1 MDDRKIIAL
10 FFDRDE
16 AALAQTQKKYAS
28 YCYSIAYRVLGNR
41 EDAEECVND
50 TYLAA
55 WNSIPPQAPRNLS
68 TFLGKITRNLS
79 LKRVRKQTAQKRGGG
94 AGILTLEELSEC
106 IPDHQTPQ
114 HELEQKELANL
125 LDAFLRAL
133 DVEERNVFLRR
144 YWYFDSINDIA
155 KRFSFSES
163 KVKMMLKRTRDKLK
177 DHLLKEGVIV

>member
-1 MDDRKIIAL
+1 MDDRTIIAL
-10 FFDRDE
+10 FFKRDE
-16 AALAQTQKKYAS
+16 AAIAETCKKYES
-28 YCYSIAYRVLGNR
+28 YCYSIAYRVLGSR

-106 IPDHQTPQ
+106 SPDHQTPQ

-133 DVEERNVFLRR
+133 DVKERNVFLRR
-144 YWYFDSINDIA
+144 YWYFDSISDIA
-155 KRFSFSES
+155 NRFGYGES
-163 KVKMMLKRTRDKLK
+163 KIKTMLYRTRKKLYK
-177 DHLLKEGVIV
+177 TLKQEDML